1 MSAYQTGK
9 KSICNHLLF
18 PAVYPSISDIS
29 AISHSGLNSSQQQ
42 VDETT
47 DMTSTRFSDQFSAAG
62 RRNTLAETKMGNT
75 LLEADMTTSSADVF
89 LDGCRVS
96 VAPQIYMLF
105 LCLMQH
111 LCYACLLVSLLS
123 ISCSQ

>member
-18 PAVYPSISDIS
+18 SAAYPSISDIS

-105 LCLMQH
+105 LC
-111 LCYACLLVSLLS
+111 SN
-123 ISCSQ
+123 IP